1 MTIET
6 DRNLTC
12 SCGFVVDGMGR
23 IAAAGAIGGEV
34 SLVDRAHIE
43 ASSLSEVVN
52 LPRKTMSH
60 QRLTDKKMWIPLGAI
75 LARRNLTK
83 STGAIEVRH
92 IWETLTSIIV
102 HIPLMTRLA
111 FCNTLLSGEI
121 IELVHCT
128 ETYH

>member
-6 DRNLTC
+6 DWDLTG

-34 SLVDRAHIE
+34 SLVDRAHIV

-52 LPRKTMSH
+52 LPRKTMSY
-60 QRLTDKKMWIPLGAI
+60 QRLTNEKMWIPHGAI
-75 LARRNLTK
+75 LTGRNLTQ
-83 STGAIEVRH
+83 STGAIEVGH
-92 IWETLTSIIV
+92 IWEALTSIIV

-111 FCNTLLSGEI
+111 FGNTLLSGEI
-121 IELVHCT
+121 IELIHCT

>member
-6 DRNLTC
+6 DWNLTV

-34 SLVDRAHIE
+34 SLVDRTHIE

-52 LPRKTMSH
+52 LPRKTVSD

-75 LARRNLTK
+75 LARRNLTQ

-92 IWETLTSIIV
+92 VWEALASVVV
-102 HIPLMTRLA
+102 HIPLMTWLA
-111 FCNTLLSGEI
+111 LCNTLLSGEI
-121 IELVHCT
+121 IELIH
-128 ETYH
+128 